1 VLLDLLARFSPVVP
15 LLARTWRSLPERL
28 QWRILWLLNAKFS
41 VGVSGVVFDDAGR
54 VMLLE
59 HAFRRRYP
67 WGLVSGWVK
76 AGETLEDALR
86 REVREETS
94 LSISIERLLVV
105 RKDRLGLALEA
116 VFVCQLTGGTFQPSN
131 EITRIQWCAP
141 DHLPA
146 GVHPHHGPLVREAS
160 RPSPS
165 PIASQADGQAEG
177 QGEVQ
182 RGGEE

>member
-1 VLLDLLARFSPVVP
+1 MPLDLLSRLAPVVP
-15 LLARTWRSLPERL
+15 LLARIWRSLPERL
-28 QWRILWLLNAKFS
+28 QWRILWLLHPKFS

-86 REVREETS
+86 REAREETS
-94 LSISIERLLVV
+94 LSISIERMLVV
-105 RKDRLGLALEA
+105 RKDRIGLALEA
-116 VFVCQLTGGTFQPSN
+116 VFVCRLAGGTFRPSN

-141 DHLPA
+141 DQLPP
-146 GVHPHHGPLVREAS
+146 GVHPHHGPLVRSALQ
-160 RPSPS
+160 P
-165 PIASQADGQAEG
+165 AEELLG
-177 QGEVQ
+177 
-182 RGGEE
+182 RKTGG

>member
-1 VLLDLLARFSPVVP
+1 M
-15 LLARTWRSLPERL
+15 LARTWRSLPERL
-28 QWRILWLLNAKFS
+28 QCRILWLLNAKFS

-76 AGETLEDALR
+76 AGEPLEDALR

-94 LSISIERLLVV
+94 LYISIERLLVV
-105 RKDRLGLALEA
+105 RKDRLGRALEA
-116 VFVCQLTGGTFQPSN
+116 VFVCKLAGGTFQPSN

-141 DHLPA
+141 DQLPS
-146 GVHPHHGPLVREAS
+146 GVHPHHGPLVRAASQLAELPS
-160 RPSPS
+160 RPKT
-165 PIASQADGQAEG
+165 
-177 QGEVQ
+177 
-182 RGGEE
+182 GG